1 MLDRWRNF
9 IMAWRDYPA
18 QTGTMI
24 GERYRV
30 VQVLGIG
37 SYGIAY
43 LCRDELE
50 GCEVAVKF
58 AKPSKKST
66 AKLLLEREKEV
77 LSRLDH
83 PYIQRL
89 RNYGESKE
97 GSWIVT
103 DFIAGK
109 TLEDLIF
116 EENRVI
122 GERECLRWT
131 LVLMDRI
138 THVHEQGF
146 VHLDLRIPN
155 VIVRE
160 QEVVVIDF
168 GLARPIGG
176 GQGLLWEDTALKSVP
191 PPRMLPYIQSDLFDI
206 GHLMLYMLY
215 SGYSPD
221 PGIPE
226 RSWGEELSLTA
237 PVRQILRRLLEDD
250 DPYPNTAVF
259 VADLHTALGGLPG

>member
-1 MLDRWRNF
+1 
-9 IMAWRDYPA
+9 MAWRDYPA
-18 QTGTMI
+18 QTGTVI
-24 GERYRV
+24 GERYCV
-30 VQVLGIG
+30 NQVLGVG

-43 LCRDELE
+43 LCRDELD
-50 GCEVAVKF
+50 GGEVVVKL

-89 RNYGESKE
+89 RDYGESKE

-103 DFIAGK
+103 DYVAGK
-109 TLEDLIF
+109 TMEDLIF
-116 EENRVI
+116 EDNRVI

-131 LVLMDRI
+131 LLLMDRM

-155 VIVRE
+155 VIVQDE
-160 QEVVVIDF
+160 EVVVIDF

-176 GQGLLWEDTALKSVP
+176 GQGLLWDDTAFKSVP
-191 PPRMLPYIQSDLFDI
+191 PPRMRPYIQSDLFDI

-215 SGYSPD
+215 SGYSPEQ
-221 PGIPE
+221 GVPE
-226 RSWGEELSLTA
+226 RSWEEELSLSTA
-237 PVRQILRRLLEDD
+237 VRQILRRLLEEDA
-250 DPYPNTAVF
+250 PYPDSASF
-259 VADLHTALGGLPG
+259 VADLHKALGELLE

>member
-1 MLDRWRNF
+1 
-9 IMAWRDYPA
+9 MAWRDYPA
-18 QTGTMI
+18 QTGSVI

-43 LCRDELE
+43 LCQDELDS
-50 GCEVAVKF
+50 CEVAVKL
-58 AKPSKKST
+58 AKPSKKKI
-66 AKLLLEREKEV
+66 AKLLLEREREV

-103 DFIAGK
+103 DYIDGK
-109 TLEDLIF
+109 TIEDLIF
-116 EENRVI
+116 EEERVI

-131 LVLMDRI
+131 LMLMNRI

-155 VIVRE
+155 VIVRD
-160 QEVVVIDF
+160 QEFVVIDF

-176 GQGLLWEDTALKSVP
+176 GQGVLWDDTALKSIP
-191 PPRMLPYIQSDLFDI
+191 PARMEPYIQSDLFDI

-215 SGYSPD
+215 SGYSPE

-226 RSWGEELSLTA
+226 RSWEEELSLSA
-237 PVRQILRRLLEDD
+237 AVRQILRRLLEEDN
-250 DPYPNTAVF
+250 PYPDSAAF
-259 VADLHTALGGLPG
+259 VVDLHMALGGVPK

>member
-9 IMAWRDYPA
+9 ILAWRDYPA
-18 QTGTMI
+18 QTGTVI

-50 GCEVAVKF
+50 NCEVAVKL
-58 AKPSKKST
+58 AKPSKKKT
-66 AKLLLEREKEV
+66 AKLLLEREREV

-89 RNYGESKE
+89 RNYGESKK

-103 DFIAGK
+103 DYIAGM
-109 TLEDLIF
+109 TMEDLIF
-116 EENRVI
+116 EENLVI

-138 THVHEQGF
+138 THVHEPGF

-155 VIVRE
+155 VIVRD

-176 GQGLLWEDTALKSVP
+176 GQGQFWDDTALKSVP
-191 PPRMLPYIQSDLFDI
+191 PAGMKPYIQSDLFDI

-215 SGYSPD
+215 SGYRPE
-221 PGIPE
+221 PGMPE
-226 RSWGEELSLTA
+226 RPWEEELSLSTA
-237 PVRQILRRLLEDD
+237 VRQILRRLLEEDN
-250 DPYPNTAVF
+250 PYPDSATF
-259 VADLHTALGGLPG
+259 VADLYTALGGVP